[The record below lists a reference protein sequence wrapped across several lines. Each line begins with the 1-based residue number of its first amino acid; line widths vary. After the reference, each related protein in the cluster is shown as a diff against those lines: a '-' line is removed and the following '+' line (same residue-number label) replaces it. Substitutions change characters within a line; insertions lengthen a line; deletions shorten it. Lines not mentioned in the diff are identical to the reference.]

1 MIDCVQKDADDIA
14 LMEYHSNKDQG
25 VAVRIFELGFK
36 SFPDSPDFI
45 VRYVQFL
52 LSVND
57 DNSRFPL
64 GLSFRSVR
72 VHIQVDRK
80 LTVQMP
86 VHCSNVPH
94 SIYPQTRSARF
105 GKYGPGTNTC
115 MGI

>member
-1 MIDCVQKDADDIA
+1 MRAA

-57 DNSRFPL
+57 DNSESMLASPFCP
-64 GLSFRSVR
+64 
-72 VHIQVDRK
+72 
-80 LTVQMP
+80 
-86 VHCSNVPH
+86 
-94 SIYPQTRSARF
+94 
-105 GKYGPGTNTC
+105 
-115 MGI
+115 